1 MTTHHRDDPTMLRWG
16 HSWKEEDRV
25 SDYVERM
32 DAREAERRDVLRLL
46 TLLVPAEPD
55 APLRILDVGSGYG
68 PVAAA
73 CLDAFPN
80 ATAVGLDVS
89 EAMMEAGRPRM
100 ARFGERFAYLHG
112 DFAEGVLPPQA
123 VEAGP
128 FDLVV
133 SSRAIHHLP
142 ANLMASLYA
151 SVHAALKPGGAFF
164 NLDTASPETDFLHET
179 MRRVSRA
186 EREPRHEPAERSP
199 EQRAHDA
206 LHHHRDATLARHIE
220 WLKAAGFAHADCF
233 WKRLSAALVGGYKAE

>member
-123 VEAGP
+123 VDAGP

-133 SSRAIHHLP
+133 R
-142 ANLMASLYA
+142 Y
-151 SVHAALKPGGAFF
+151 
-164 NLDTASPETDFLHET
+164 
-179 MRRVSRA
+179 
-186 EREPRHEPAERSP
+186 
-199 EQRAHDA
+199 
-206 LHHHRDATLARHIE
+206 
-220 WLKAAGFAHADCF
+220 
-233 WKRLSAALVGGYKAE
+233 